1 MLRRRSSWLEIWRQT
16 PTGLI
21 LDTHKRIQLHGRITM
36 LQSVSFGPS
45 KRSHLFVSTANR
57 QYFTL
62 SWNLDTDKL
71 ETQQTFEDVTEP
83 SMRDS
88 QTLQRCIVDPTGTFY
103 ALMLYEGCV
112 SLMRQ
117 KRGKRLDWSLD
128 APEQIRITELD
139 VKASAFMYSQDQYPR
154 MAILHQSGRE
164 RKLELNIY
172 QVWDGKS
179 YSSFEKTQREH
190 TLAIKDGGSTQVI
203 PVPHGEEAGVKRR
216 HVSRTYSDSSAR
228 KKPALGGVIVV
239 GETMLQYYDPESK
252 SSEIYALK
260 EASMFVS
267 WTALDDLRF
276 LLADEY
282 GGLHL
287 LTIIADGNKISNME
301 VIKMGQ
307 VSQPTAMIPLGND
320 MLFIGSHIGDQQ
332 LWKLNCPTN
341 KVPYIELL
349 QELDNMG
356 PVLDFSIMDL
366 GHPGVEVGATTK
378 TQEFSSGQARIV
390 AGCGVYESGS
400 LQSIRSGVGLDDF
413 GMIGEMDNVKGIF
426 ALHVEKLNVASSIV
440 DDTLV
445 ISSKAGTRVFRIYKD
460 GVLEELAE
468 FMNFPMD
475 EETLLAKNI
484 GAGILHVSPTTVR
497 IIDPDGMVMSMW
509 GDDDNRK
516 AKDRITSVSANE
528 STVLLCFGGSHL
540 VALDLKNDLAS
551 RPMHFED
558 GEQVAC
564 IHIPSIPRAP
574 VAFVGFWNRDY
585 VSIISLMKLK
595 TISSTPLNSTD
606 PAAIPRELLM
616 AHLLPKET
624 SNPTLLVS
632 MSDGVIISL
641 PVQLTGSIYS
651 VNWSLGPPSSIALGT
666 QQASLKLIPSDNPEI
681 ETVFATCELSTLIH
695 APGGRVTYS
704 SVDAQGA
711 VVVAPLN
718 AVYYPRSVV
727 IASDKEVKISV
738 LDGEKGTHVRKLP
751 LGETVRRL
759 AYCSS
764 KRVFGVGAIKRQIK
778 DGMEEV
784 GSEFRVVDEIAWKV
798 IGKPLKLGYKG
809 NAEMVESVI
818 VTQFDVAYGEP
829 QERFVVG
836 TSFLE
841 PAEDRSGGRLLV
853 IGLDRKKSPYL
864 IAQHTLKG
872 SCNRLGIVDGK
883 IVAAL
888 TKQTTLWEYE
898 ETSKT
903 AGELKMVTSLRAP
916 STPIDLAVNGNSI
929 AITDLMKSVSILEY
943 KRGEKGLPSTLTE
956 VARDW
961 DNRWGTAV
969 GHLEGNTY
977 VGADGTGNLKVLKH
991 NPRKEVL
998 PYEQEVVDNNKL
1010 ENVGEYHLGEN
1021 VTAIK
1026 SFQVKAA
1033 ENAVVIPRASLST
1046 VRLHSPLRF

>member
-1 MLRRRSSWLEIWRQT
+1 M
-16 PTGLI
+16 
-21 LDTHKRIQLHGRITM
+21 
-36 LQSVSFGPS
+36 V
-45 KRSHLFVSTANR
+45 
-57 QYFTL
+57 
-62 SWNLDTDKL
+62 
-71 ETQQTFEDVTEP
+71 
-83 SMRDS
+83 
-88 QTLQRCIVDPTGTFY
+88 
-103 ALMLYEGCV
+103 
-112 SLMRQ
+112 RQ
-117 KRGKRLDWSLD
+117 KRGKRLNWSLD
-128 APEQIRITELD
+128 APEQMRITELD

-154 MAILHQSGRE
+154 MAILHQFGRE
-164 RKLELNIY
+164 QKLELNIY

-179 YSSFEKTQREH
+179 YSSFEKTEREH
-190 TLAIKDGGSTQVI
+190 SLVIKDGGSTQII
-203 PVPHGEEAGVKRR
+203 PVPRGEEAGVKRR
-216 HVSRTYSDSSAR
+216 HVSRTHSGSSAR

-301 VIKMGQ
+301 VINIGQ
-307 VSQPTAMIPLGND
+307 VSQPTAMVPLGND
-320 MLFIGSHIGDQQ
+320 LLFIGSHIGDQQ
-332 LWKLNCPTN
+332 LWKLNFPTN

-378 TQEFSSGQARIV
+378 THEFSSGQARIV
-390 AGCGVYESGS
+390 AGCGAYESGS

-413 GMIGEMDNVKGIF
+413 GMIGEIDNVKGIF
-426 ALHVEKLNVASSIV
+426 ALHVEKLNVAGSIV

-445 ISSKAGTRVFRIYKD
+445 ISSKTGTRVFRIYKD

-468 FMNFPMD
+468 FMNFPMED
-475 EETLLAKNI
+475 ETLLVKNV

-497 IIDPDGMVMSMW
+497 LIDPDSGMVVSTW
-509 GDDDNRK
+509 GDDDNHK
-516 AKDRITSVSANE
+516 PKDRITSVSANE
-528 STVLLCFGGSHL
+528 SAVLLCFGGSHL
-540 VALDLKNDLAS
+540 VVLDLKNDLAS
-551 RPMHFED
+551 RPIHYEN

-564 IHIPSIPRAP
+564 VHIPAIPRAP
-574 VAFVGFWNRDY
+574 VAFIGFWNRDY
-585 VSIISLMKLK
+585 VSIISLMTLK
-595 TISSTPLNSTD
+595 PISSTPLNSTD
-606 PAAIPRELLM
+606 PAAIPRDLLV
-616 AHLLPKET
+616 AHLSPKAT

-641 PVQLTGSIYS
+641 PVQLAGSIYS
-651 VNWSLGPPSSIALGT
+651 VNWALGPPTSIALGT
-666 QQASLKLIPSDNPEI
+666 QHASLTLIPSDKPEI
-681 ETVFATCELSTLIH
+681 QSVFATCELSTLIH

-704 SVDAQGA
+704 SVDEQDA
-711 VVVAPLN
+711 VVVSPLN
-718 AVYYPRSVV
+718 AVYYPNSVV

-751 LGETVRRL
+751 LGETVRRI

-764 KRVFGVGAIKRQIK
+764 KRVFGVGAIKRHIR

-784 GSEFRVVDEIAWKV
+784 ESEFRVVDEVAWQV
-798 IGKPLKLGYKG
+798 MGKPLKLGYKG

-818 VTQFDVAYGEP
+818 VARFAVAYGEP

-841 PAEDRSGGRLLV
+841 PAEDKSGGRLLI
-853 IGLDRKKSPYL
+853 IGLDRKKLPYL

-872 SCNRLGIVDGK
+872 SCNRLSIVDGK

-888 TKQTTLWEYE
+888 TKQATLWEYE

-903 AGELKMVTSLRAP
+903 TGELKMVTSLRAP
-916 STPIDLAVNGNSI
+916 STPIDLAVNGNNI
-929 AITDLMKSVSILEY
+929 AIMDLMKSVSILEY
-943 KRGEKGLPSTLTE
+943 KRGEKGLPPTLTE

-969 GHLEGNTY
+969 GHLEGSTY
-977 VGADGTGNLKVLKH
+977 VGADGTGNLKVLKY
-991 NPRKEVL
+991 NPRKEAL
-998 PYEQEVVDNNKL
+998 LYEQEVEDNNRL
-1010 ENVGEYHLGEN
+1010 ENMGEYHLGEN
-1021 VTAIK
+1021 ITAIR
-1026 SFQVKAA
+1026 SFEVKAA
-1033 ENAVVIPRASLST
+1033 ENAVVIPQAFLST
-1046 VRLHSPLRF
+1046 VSTPVSHLTVCTKLINM

>member
-1 MLRRRSSWLEIWRQT
+1 
-16 PTGLI
+16 
-21 LDTHKRIQLHGRITM
+21 
-36 LQSVSFGPS
+36 
-45 KRSHLFVSTANR
+45 
-57 QYFTL
+57 
-62 SWNLDTDKL
+62 
-71 ETQQTFEDVTEP
+71 
-83 SMRDS
+83 MRDS
-88 QTLQRCIVDPTGTFY
+88 QTLQRCIADPTGTFY

-112 SLMRQ
+112 SLVRQ

-139 VKASAFMYSQDQYPR
+139 VKATAFMYSQDQYPR
-154 MAILHQSGRE
+154 MAILHQFGRE
-164 RKLELNIY
+164 KKLELNIY

-179 YSSFEKTQREH
+179 YSSFEKTEREH
-190 TLAIKDGGSTQVI
+190 TLTIKDGGSTQII
-203 PVPHGEEAGVKRR
+203 PVPPGEQTGVKRR
-216 HVSRTYSDSSAR
+216 HLSRTHSGSSASAR

-239 GETMLQYYDPESK
+239 GETLLQYYDPESK
-252 SSEIYALK
+252 TSEIYALK

-287 LTIIADGNKISNME
+287 LTIIADGNEISNME
-301 VIKMGQ
+301 VIKMGR
-307 VSQPTAMIPLGND
+307 VSQPTSMIPLVND
-320 MLFIGSHIGDQQ
+320 MLFIGSHIGGQQ
-332 LWKLNCPTN
+332 LWKLNFPMN

-378 TQEFSSGQARIV
+378 THEFSSGQARIV
-390 AGCGVYESGS
+390 AGCGAYESGS

-413 GMIGEMDNVKGIF
+413 GMIGTMDNVKGIF
-426 ALHVEKLNVASSIV
+426 ALHVDKLNVGGSIV

-445 ISSKAGTRVFRIYKD
+445 ISSKTGTRVFKIYKD

-497 IIDPDGMVMSMW
+497 VIDPDGIVILMW
-509 GDDDNRK
+509 GDDDKHK

-528 STVLLCFGGSHL
+528 SAVLLCFGGSHL
-540 VALDLKNDLAS
+540 VVLDLKNDLTS
-551 RPMHFED
+551 RSMQFED
-558 GEQVAC
+558 GDQVAC

-585 VSIISLMKLK
+585 VSIISLMKLT

-641 PVQLTGSIYS
+641 PVNLTGSIYS
-651 VNWSLGPPSSIALGT
+651 VNWSLGPPSSMALGT
-666 QQASLKLIPSDNPEI
+666 QQASLTLIPSDNPEI

-704 SVDAQGA
+704 SVDEQDA
-711 VVVAPLN
+711 VVVAPLH
-718 AVYYPRSVV
+718 AVYYGRSVV

-738 LDGEKGTHVRKLP
+738 LDGEKGTHVTKLP

-759 AYCSS
+759 AYFKS
-764 KRVFGVGAIKRQIK
+764 KRVFGLGAIKRAIK

-784 GSEFRVVDEIAWKV
+784 ESEFRVVDEIAWQV

-809 NAEMVESVI
+809 GAEMVESAI
-818 VTQFDVAYGEP
+818 ATRFHVAYGEP

-841 PAEDRSGGRLLV
+841 PAKDKSGGRLLI

-888 TKQTTLWEYE
+888 TKQTTIWEYE

-916 STPIDLAVNGNSI
+916 STPVGLAINGNNI

-943 KRGEKGLPSTLTE
+943 RCGEKGLPPTLTE

-969 GHLEGNTY
+969 GHLESNTY
-977 VGADGTGNLKVLKH
+977 VGADGTGNLKVLKY
-991 NPRKEVL
+991 NPRKEML
-998 PYEQEVVDNNKL
+998 PYEQEAVDNNKL

-1021 VTAIK
+1021 VTAIR

-1033 ENAVVIPRASLST
+1033 ENAVVIPRAFLST
-1046 VRLHSPLRF
+1046 VRSNLPLRF